1 MKQASKRSNKRR
13 RTPAKRLKKAAKG
26 AYNVAAGIAGT
37 ASLTGKPRAGEK
49 RSIRRMHRGVTQI
62 KKSVSKNPKKITN
75 FRAKKYRSSSKG

>member
-1 MKQASKRSNKRR
+1 MKQARVKGSNKN

-49 RSIRRMHRGVTQI
+49 RSLRRMHRGVTQI